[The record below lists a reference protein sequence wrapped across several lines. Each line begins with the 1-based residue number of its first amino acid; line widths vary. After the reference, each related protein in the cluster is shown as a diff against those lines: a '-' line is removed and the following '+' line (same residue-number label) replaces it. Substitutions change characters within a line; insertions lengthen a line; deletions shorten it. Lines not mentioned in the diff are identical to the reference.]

1 MIVSWSDTQIV
12 LGGINY
18 EGPPVD
24 GSLTNGDSVSI
35 FVFKHDVASGTCT
48 VTVGSGT
55 GCSTTTS
62 GNTSLVAAVL
72 PESRSVEVG
81 ATATA
86 FATIINTGS
95 TTGASCAIAPSV
107 PIPGT
112 FVYQT
117 TNPTTNALTGTANTP
132 VDIAAGAAQSFVIA
146 LTPTAAF
153 NATDVGF
160 NFACANA
167 AAAPSNAGLNTLL
180 VSGSNTPV
188 PDVVALVA
196 TAQNDGILH
205 ITGTSGSNAFAVAT
219 VNLGAASAITASINT
234 AEATLPLALTL
245 CQTNPAT
252 GQCISAIGATVATTI
267 AADATPTFAIFGTA
281 SGTIPFDPAN
291 SRIFVQF
298 SDSSGAVRGETSVA
312 VETQ

>member
-1 MIVSWSDTQIV
+1 
-12 LGGINY
+12 
-18 EGPPVD
+18 
-24 GSLTNGDSVSI
+24 
-35 FVFKHDVASGTCT
+35 
-48 VTVGSGT
+48 
-55 GCSTTTS
+55 
-62 GNTSLVAAVL
+62 VL

-81 ATATA
+81 DTATA

-95 TTGASCAIAPSV
+95 ATGASCAIAPSL

-117 TNPTTNALTGTANTP
+117 TNPTTNALTGSANTP

-160 NFACANA
+160 SFACANA
-167 AAAPSNAGLNTLL
+167 PAAPTPTGLNTLL
-180 VSGSNTPV
+180 ASASTSSV

-219 VNLGAASAITASINT
+219 VNLGSASAITASINT
-234 AEATLPLALTL
+234 ADATLPLALTL
-245 CQTNPAT
+245 CQTNPAS
-252 GQCISAIGATVATTI
+252 GQCISAIGATVTTTI
-267 AADATPTFAIFGTA
+267 AANATPTFAIFGTA
-281 SGTIPFDPAN
+281 DGAIPFDPAD

-298 SDSSGAVRGETSVA
+298 SDSTGVVRGETSVA
-312 VETQ
+312 VQTQ